1 MSTHLFGIRHH
12 GPGCA
17 RSLKEAL
24 HALQPDCILIEGPP
38 EANDLIPFVASAEMQ
53 PPVALLLYVP
63 DAPQNAVYYP
73 FAAFSPEW
81 QALQFAVAGNIPV
94 QFCDLPQAFR
104 LLPAEKSESS
114 EEDEGVEDTNEE
126 VVPVQELGLQARL
139 LRADPLLVLAQAA
152 GFADTETWWDHLVEQ
167 RTDSL
172 DLFAAIAE
180 MMTVVRTEI
189 TQASDQ
195 LQDQLEVRREAYM
208 RQMLRQAEKAGYQK
222 IAVVCGAYHVPA
234 LTRMPTAKHDADILK
249 GLDKVK
255 VAATWTPWSYGRLAF
270 ASGYGA
276 GVEAPGW
283 YHHLWHQ
290 PEQAVLY
297 WLSDV
302 ANLLRKHDLDASS
315 AHIIEATRLADTLA
329 ALRDRHHPGLDEIME
344 ATRAVFCYDSDAP
357 LRLIRR
363 ELLLNDRLGA
373 VPADAPNLP
382 LPQNVALL
390 QKKFRM
396 AVRADSTDL
405 ELDLREAAHLE
416 KSNLL
421 YRLSLLGIDWGKRQH
436 LRGKTG
442 TFHEAWRLEW
452 QPDFAIKLIEA
463 NIWGSTLETAAS
475 SYVIDMARRA
485 QTLPELTKLVERVLL
500 ANLGTALH
508 EVMRRVEEVSALTP
522 DLGYMLA
529 ALPALANAMRYGNVR
544 NTDTA
549 AMELVVSKLLS
560 RICIAL
566 PVGARGLADE
576 PATQMVKDLI
586 AADQA
591 VRMLQ
596 NEDYLNNWFASLVQT
611 AKQESSHGLIAG
623 RCARILTEQGQW
635 SEEQAGQQLAVHCS
649 HAQTPLLTAHW
660 IEGFLQGSGALLIH
674 NDMLWQL
681 INSWMASLGAEIF
694 IELLP
699 LLRRTFSS
707 FAGPERYQLGER
719 AVASKGAAVTL
730 HTDTALDESRAR
742 LVIPVLQAIL
752 GKTLHDGQPGA
763 NA

>member
-38 EANDLIPFVASAEMQ
+38 EANDLIPFVASTEMQ

-104 LLPAEKSESS
+104 LLPAEKSEDSG
-114 EEDEGVEDTNEE
+114 EDENEE
-126 VVPVQELGLQARL
+126 VVPVQELDLQARL

-234 LTRMPTAKHDADILK
+234 LARMPTARHDADILK

-255 VAATWTPWSYGRLAF
+255 IAATWTPWSYGRLAF

-290 PEQAVLY
+290 PEQAVLF

-396 AVRADSTDL
+396 AVRADITEL
-405 ELDLREAAHLE
+405 ELDLREAVHLE

-421 YRLSLLGIDWGKRQH
+421 YRLSLLGIDWGKRQQ

-475 SYVIDMARRA
+475 AHVIDMARRA

-508 EVMRRVEEVSALTP
+508 EVMHRVEEVSTLTP

-576 PATQMVKDLI
+576 PAAQMVKDLI

-596 NEDYLNNWFASLVQT
+596 NDDYLNNWFTSLTLT
-611 AKQESSHGLIAG
+611 AQQESSHGLIAG

-635 SEEQAGQQLAVHCS
+635 SEEQAGQQLALHCS
-649 HAQTPLLTAHW
+649 HAQTPLLTANW

-674 NDMLWQL
+674 NDTLWQL
-681 INSWMASLGAEIF
+681 INAWLASLNADTF

-707 FAGPERYQLGER
+707 FAAPERYQLGER
-719 AVASKGAAVTL
+719 AVASKGVAALAQHV
-730 HTDTALDESRAR
+730 DTALDESRAR

-752 GKTLHDGQPGA
+752 GKTLNDGQPGV
-763 NA
+763 NV